1 MRSCTWVISVSTGNL
16 VNLTFE
22 HSLYEAFGTKGSVE
36 VRDGQSAHDEMIF
49 NASFGNQFSVFSTGR
64 YMRIKFSFFI
74 SGRDGNQGRGLGA
87 HFKATRK
94 YKFFVIVS

>member
-1 MRSCTWVISVSTGNL
+1 MISVSTGNL

-22 HSLYEAFGTKGSVE
+22 HSLYEAFGNKGSVE

-49 NASFGNQFSVFSTGR
+49 NAGFGNQFSVYSTGR
-64 YMRIKFSFFI
+64 YMRIKFRFFI
-74 SGRDGNQGRGLGA
+74 SGRDGNQGLGLKA

-94 YKFFVIVS
+94 YIFFVIVS

>member
-1 MRSCTWVISVSTGNL
+1 MISVSTGNL

-22 HSLYEAFGTKGSVE
+22 HSLYETSGTHGSVE

-49 NASFGNQFSVFSTGR
+49 NAGSGNQFSVYSTGR
-64 YMRIKFSFFI
+64 YMRIKLSFFI
-74 SGRDGNQGRGLGA
+74 SGRDGNQGRGLRA

-94 YKFFVIVS
+94 YIFFVIVS